1 MMKFVLDDMF
11 SEAGTDVGQYLE
23 FKKLEP
29 LYHLDY
35 GDIVL
40 DVSMD
45 VEQTISDVKELFP
58 GNENGVVQFYE
69 KEQRRF
75 ELLFPCLQKDYVHLR
90 TFFHPDFIRAIPILG
105 LGQSLF
111 QNLGRYFSD
120 DRLKMAFSFQSKYL
134 GMSPWEC
141 PAAFTLIPYVERK
154 YGIFH
159 VTGGLNAISG
169 AMATVAEENGAHI
182 QTGTP
187 VKEIITE
194 DGHARGVLLESGE
207 IDYADQTIINA
218 DFGYAMTHL
227 FKPGVL
233 KKYTRENVAR
243 KKYSCSTFMIYL
255 GVARKYD
262 LAHHNIYFS
271 NDYEGNVQDIFS
283 AMRIS
288 DDPSFYLQNACVTDP
303 SLAPPGKS
311 TIYILVPMP
320 NTMSGIDWAREK
332 DSFKEKILDLVV
344 ARTPMKDLREHIE
357 VEKVITPADW
367 EQELNVYAGATFNLA
382 HNLQQMLYFRPR
394 NEFEEVANC
403 YLVGGGTH
411 PGSGLP
417 TIYESGRIT
426 ANLISKKYGIPF
438 SKPENLY
445 DDVNR

>member
-1 MMKFVLDDMF
+1 
-11 SEAGTDVGQYLE
+11 
-23 FKKLEP
+23 
-29 LYHLDY
+29 
-35 GDIVL
+35 
-40 DVSMD
+40 
-45 VEQTISDVKELFP
+45 
-58 GNENGVVQFYE
+58 
-69 KEQRRF
+69 
-75 ELLFPCLQKDYVHLR
+75 
-90 TFFHPDFIRAIPILG
+90 
-105 LGQSLF
+105 
-111 QNLGRYFSD
+111 
-120 DRLKMAFSFQSKYL
+120 
-134 GMSPWEC
+134 
-141 PAAFTLIPYVERK
+141 
-154 YGIFH
+154 
-159 VTGGLNAISG
+159 
-169 AMATVAEENGAHI
+169 
-182 QTGTP
+182 
-187 VKEIITE
+187 
-194 DGHARGVLLESGE
+194 
-207 IDYADQTIINA
+207 
-218 DFGYAMTHL
+218 
-227 FKPGVL
+227 
-233 KKYTRENVAR
+233 
-243 KKYSCSTFMIYL
+243 MIYL